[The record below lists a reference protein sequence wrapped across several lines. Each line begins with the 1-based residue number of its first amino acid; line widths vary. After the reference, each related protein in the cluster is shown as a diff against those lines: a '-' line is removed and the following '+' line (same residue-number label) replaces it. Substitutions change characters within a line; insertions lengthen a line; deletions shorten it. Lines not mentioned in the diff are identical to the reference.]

1 MENNYDIIHFEA
13 LGEEA
18 SHLEKATQAAQQNNS
33 LPADMRSLITPDT
46 IQEFLRKNPGVVLPD
61 VITTK
66 THSLIPGDYLK
77 TGAKKSIVTRTTGY
91 DHFEHLINEANF
103 TTLREYCVSSVAQT
117 AIKLVYATAGLL
129 NHYMEKARTFE
140 RNDIRSFI
148 ELTPDRVA
156 TVFGLGRIGKKVH
169 DLLACNG
176 LTVQAFDFAQDK
188 LESFYD
194 HTVKFVSKEEALA
207 NSHFFINTMSMVRT
221 PESKSYN
228 VNFFSKE
235 YLSRAKPGLVFINVA
250 RAEVAPEA
258 GLLELYDRNILGGI
272 GLDVFSEEESFSRVV
287 NGEPTNDPNLL
298 AAKEM
303 LRRSLERSANIY
315 IQPHQGFNSDAATVQ
330 KAYESIRHVAA
341 WYRNDK
347 KRFDSQLPYYQG

>member
-1 MENNYDIIHFEA
+1 MEKNYDIIHFEA

-18 SHLEKATQAAQQNNS
+18 AHLEKATQAAQRNNS
-33 LPADMRSLITPDT
+33 LPAGLRSLITPDT
-46 IQEFLRKNPGVVLPD
+46 VQEFLRKNPGVVLPD
-61 VITTK
+61 IITTK
-66 THSLIPGDYLK
+66 THSQLSEDYLK
-77 TGAKKSIVTRTTGY
+77 GTKKSIVSRTTGY
-91 DHFEHLINEANF
+91 DHFEHLINEGNF
-103 TTLREYCVSSVAQT
+103 TTLRDYCISAVAQT
-117 AIKLVYATAGLL
+117 AMKLVYATAGLL
-129 NHYMEKARTFE
+129 NHYMDKARTFE
-140 RNDIRSFI
+140 RNDIRSFV

-156 TVFGLGRIGKKVH
+156 TVFGLGRIGKRVH
-169 DLLACNG
+169 DLLAGSG

-188 LESFYD
+188 LEPFYD

-207 NSHFFINTMSMVRT
+207 SSHFFINTMSMVKA

-235 YLSRAKPGLVFINVA
+235 YLSQAKPGLIFVNVA

-303 LRRSLERSANIY
+303 LRRSLDRSANIY
-315 IQPHQGFNSDAATVQ
+315 IQPHQGFNSDAATVH

-347 KRFDSQLPYYQG
+347 KRFDTQLPYYQG